1 MIDGI
6 RQRYTRI
13 DSTNRQRPDES
24 RDDFYRRLLQAA
36 EERRETADRTAVLA
50 ARYGGNKVDLTD
62 AQKEMLSET
71 YDLQDM
77 SREDLEALLQDLE
90 AIGCFSGE
98 EAWILGYSVPSRLN
112 GIWAAPGPDVPEVSL
127 RFQHPGGDLL
137 EWARFRASYQ
147 TIGPDGVLC
156 YDRTALLFGKL
167 YDILTQI

>member
-77 SREDLEALLQDLE
+77 SREDLEALL
-90 AIGCFSGE
+90 
-98 EAWILGYSVPSRLN
+98 
-112 GIWAAPGPDVPEVSL
+112 
-127 RFQHPGGDLL
+127 
-137 EWARFRASYQ
+137 
-147 TIGPDGVLC
+147 
-156 YDRTALLFGKL
+156 
-167 YDILTQI
+167 